1 MLIMIKS
8 MFVSLAIAIAA
19 ATTDAVDEA
28 AVAAFDVNAATV
40 AAATVD
46 DVDDVMSAGNV
57 IA

>member
-1 MLIMIKS
+1 MIKS